1 MYLHKSCKHLRFP
14 GNLRIRPR
22 IFSPCCGRSAG
33 VLAVLRAALGVVVAQ
48 KKPSRLPPS
57 LQHGCSINPS
67 MLPPTGHRYVPL
79 NVEWAKMIH
88 TDVKN
93 TLQTPR
99 FIPLFFS
106 ISVWVM
112 QARHTLFLILFTGFV
127 LFCGGGSAIKTE
139 HTVFCLVQNLNTSPS
154 LGA

>member
-22 IFSPCCGRSAG
+22 IFFSVFRTIHRSFSGASRRAGCGCCT
-33 VLAVLRAALGVVVAQ
+33 

-57 LQHGCSINPS
+57 LQHGCSINPT
-67 MLPPTGHRYVPL
+67 MLPPAGHCYVPL
-79 NVEWAKMIH
+79 NVEWAKMIQA
-88 TDVKN
+88 DVKN
-93 TLQTPR
+93 TLRTLR

-112 QARHTLFLILFTGFV
+112 QAQHTLFLILFTGFV
-127 LFCGGGSAIKTE
+127 LFFIWWRRICNK
-139 HTVFCLVQNLNTSPS
+139 N
-154 LGA
+154 GAHRLLSCAKS